1 MAIVPTWK
9 AHVNPQLLQNSVVGD
24 ILDRRCVERWARHAG
39 YQWRDS
45 YWSPHVTL
53 ITFLLQVLDGAKTL
67 RSAVAL
73 WITHQAMLAGNKI
86 VDDRMSPAGSVSRRG
101 PWGLPSPDP
110 SAYCQARK
118 RLPFEAIQQL
128 LLAVAQKLWRTC
140 DATATWGGR
149 RVWVVDGSSVSMP
162 DTPELQ
168 AVFPQPAGQ
177 KPGCGFPVA
186 QFVAVFC
193 HATGAIVDLAID
205 SIRPHELTLLRRL
218 YHRFAPGDVVLGDR
232 AYGAYVDMAL
242 LLTRGVHSVFR
253 LHQRRKADFRR
264 GVRLGQ
270 DDVLTVWMRPE
281 QWLPSCGVS
290 RAAFAELPETLPV
303 RLVRITHT
311 LKGFRNRTLVV
322 ATTLLDPVETPA
334 DEVRAL
340 YRNRW
345 TAELNL
351 RSLKTHL
358 GMDVLRSQSVEVVAK
373 EIAMHLVAYN
383 LIRLLISAAAR
394 NAGRD
399 PHQLSFAGTLHRLR
413 HALPVLLFARADQRT
428 ALVDL
433 LTAWIA
439 ADTLPHRPNRRE
451 PRRVKRR
458 PKQYSLLKKH
468 RHRYQRHGDTTC
480 R

>member
-9 AHVNPQLLQNSVVGD
+9 PHVNPQLLQHSAVSGM
-24 ILDRRCVERWARHAG
+24 LDRRRIENWARQAG
-39 YQWRDS
+39 HQWRNS
-45 YWSPHVTL
+45 YWSPQVTL

-67 RSAVAL
+67 RSAVSL
-73 WITHQAMLAGNKI
+73 WVTHQPGMPRNRMLGNTA
-86 VDDRMSPAGSVSRRG
+86 PPCG
-101 PWGLPSPDP
+101 PEASPSPDP

-118 RLPFEAIQQL
+118 RLPFEVIQRL
-128 LLAVAQKLWRTC
+128 LHAVAQKLWQSC
-140 DATATWGGR
+140 ESTATWCGR
-149 RVWVVDGSSVSMP
+149 RVWVVDGSSASMP

-168 AVFPQPAGQ
+168 AVFPQPPGQ

-193 HATGAIVDLAID
+193 YATGAIVDLAID
-205 SIRPHELTLLRRL
+205 NIKPHELTLLRRL
-218 YHRFAPGDVVLGDR
+218 YHRFAPGDVVCGDR

-264 GVRLGQ
+264 GRHLGD
-270 DDVLTVWMRPE
+270 DDVLTVWTRPA
-281 QWLPSCGVS
+281 QWLPSCGLS
-290 RAAFAELPETLPV
+290 RAAFAELPEVLPV
-303 RLVRITHT
+303 RLVRIMHT
-311 LKGFRNRTLVV
+311 VKGFRNRTLVV

-334 DEVRAL
+334 DEIRTL

-358 GMDVLRSQSVEVVAK
+358 RMEVLRSQSVEVVAK
-373 EIAMHLVAYN
+373 EIAMHVLAYN
-383 LIRLLISAAAR
+383 LIRLLMSDAAR
-394 NAGRD
+394 RAGCD
-399 PHQLSFAGTLHRLR
+399 PHRLSFAGTLHRLR
-413 HALPVLLFARADQRT
+413 HALPVLLFGRPEQRAR
-428 ALVDL
+428 LSDL
-433 LTAWIA
+433 LATWIA
-439 ADTLPHRPNRRE
+439 ADTLPHRPNRSE

-458 PKQYSLLKKH
+458 PKSYSLLTKP
-468 RHRYQRHGDTTC
+468 RHWYHQNGDNTC